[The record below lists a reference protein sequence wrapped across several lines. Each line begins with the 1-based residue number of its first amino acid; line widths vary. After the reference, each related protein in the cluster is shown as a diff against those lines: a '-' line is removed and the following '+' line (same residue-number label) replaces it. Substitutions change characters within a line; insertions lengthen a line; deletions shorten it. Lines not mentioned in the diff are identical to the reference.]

1 MEKYESSIKAVKG
14 SAEDVYALVS
24 DLSRVGGALSP
35 QEFAKDVEATADE
48 CSFTVDKLGRV
59 GVRVE
64 ERTPCSQVKYALKA
78 QMPLG
83 VNLYI
88 QIKEAP
94 RQDEGPES
102 RVKVTLTADI
112 PMMLKPLV
120 GSKLQDLVDRVADVV
135 SRRVY

>member
-1 MEKYESSIKAVKG
+1 MEKYESSIKAVKA
-14 SAEDVYALVS
+14 SVEAVYALVS

-35 QEFAKDVEATADE
+35 QEFAKDVESTADE

-64 ERTPCSQVKYALKA
+64 ERMPCSQVKYALKA

-88 QIKEAP
+88 QIQEAP

>member
-1 MEKYESSIKAVKG
+1 MEKYESSVKAVKG
-14 SAEDVYALVS
+14 SAEAVYALVS
-24 DLSRVGGALSP
+24 DLSRVGSALP
-35 QEFAKDVEATADE
+35 AQEIAKDLEATADE
-48 CSFTVDKLGRV
+48 CAFTVEKLGRV
-59 GVRVE
+59 GVRIE
-64 ERTPCSQVKYALKA
+64 ERKPCSQVKYALKA

-83 VNLYI
+83 VSLYI

-94 RQDEGPES
+94 HQEDGPES

-112 PMMLKPLV
+112 PLMLKPLV

>member
-88 QIKEAP
+88 QIKEAQ